1 MEEKLK
7 KMVEQE
13 INNMTSDGLKPQD
26 LEVLSKLVDVHKDL
40 ENEEYWKVKKEAIEM
55 RYNRGYGEYGDY
67 ESYGEYGR
75 RGVPGTGRSYGR
87 RGVPGTGRG
96 RRYRGEEMMNEMH
109 GAYRDYSEG
118 KEEVEMGNYGAKNDT
133 MKSLDYMMQS
143 VVQFIEMLK
152 KDAASQEEMELIQ
165 NYAHQI
171 SEM

>member
-75 RGVPGTGRSYGR
+75 RGVPGTVRSYGR

-96 RRYRGEEMMNEMH
+96 RRYRGEEMMNEMY

-152 KDAASQEEMELIQ
+152 KDATSQEEMELIQ
-165 NYAHQI
+165 NYAQQI